1 MKKLLF
7 VLACF
12 LSFSAL
18 AQDNKVFNDANA
30 TARVIKGSFT
40 GIRVSSGIDLYLT
53 QSDKESVAVSAPD
66 AEKLAR
72 LKTELVNGVLK
83 IYYDHK
89 GVTRTSGHGKLKA
102 YVSFKTLSMLH
113 IAAGSEVL
121 VQGSIR
127 SDKLELNVS
136 SGSSFSSDV
145 VVGDLTASVSSGA
158 QTKVSG
164 KAGTL
169 KLNASSGADFKG
181 YDFATEF
188 CDVTATSGASVR
200 LTINKELNAKA
211 GSGADIRYK
220 GAGLIRDLKVNGGGS
235 VKKA

>member
-12 LSFSAL
+12 FSFSAF
-18 AQDNKVFNDANA
+18 AQDNKIFNDANA
-30 TARVIKGSFT
+30 SARVLNGSFT

-53 QSDKESVAVSAPD
+53 QSDKEAVAVSAPD
-66 AEKLAR
+66 AEKSAR

-89 GVTRTSGHGKLKA
+89 GITHKSGKGKLKA
-102 YVSFKTLSMLH
+102 YVSFKTLSLLH

-121 VQGSIR
+121 VRGSIR
-127 SDKLELNVS
+127 ADKLELNVS
-136 SGSSFSSDV
+136 SGASFTGDV

-158 QTKVSG
+158 RAEVSG
-164 KAGTL
+164 KAANL
-169 KLNASSGADFKG
+169 KLDVSSGADVKG
-181 YDFATEF
+181 YEFAAEF

-200 LTINKELNAKA
+200 LTVNKELNAKA

-220 GAGLIRDLKVNGGGS
+220 GAGLIRNMNVNGGGS